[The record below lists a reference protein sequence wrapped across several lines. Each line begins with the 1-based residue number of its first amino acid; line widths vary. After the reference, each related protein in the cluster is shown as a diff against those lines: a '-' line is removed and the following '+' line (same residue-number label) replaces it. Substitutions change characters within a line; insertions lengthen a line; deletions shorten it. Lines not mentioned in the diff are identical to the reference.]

1 MNDLIKEESIA
12 SRAKIDV
19 LVLVNGEDISIDC
32 ECNGKPFFKPPFKF
46 RVLKRPEVK
55 KDGKVLASRRKR
67 VNKSVD
73 KHVKQ
78 QFKDSMYEIRSVE
91 VKGLI

>member
-1 MNDLIKEESIA
+1 MQDLIKEDGIA

-19 LVLVNGEDISIDC
+19 LVNVEDMSINC
-32 ECNGKPFFKPPFKF
+32 ECNGKPFFKSPFKF
-46 RVLKRPEVK
+46 RVLKRPDIK
-55 KDGKVLASRRKR
+55 KDGKVLASWRKR

-78 QFKDSMYEIRSVE
+78 QFKESMYEIRSVE
-91 VKGLI
+91 IKGLI